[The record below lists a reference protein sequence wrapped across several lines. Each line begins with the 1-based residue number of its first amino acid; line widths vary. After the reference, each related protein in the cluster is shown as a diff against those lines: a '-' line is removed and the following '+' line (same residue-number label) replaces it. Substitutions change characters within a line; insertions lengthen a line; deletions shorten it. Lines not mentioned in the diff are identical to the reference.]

1 MQQAAAVNVA
11 REVLNEK
18 TAQSQ
23 AALHDTV
30 QNLKLAI
37 GVLKSAPRGIE
48 AEQAL
53 IADLEDW
60 RAAVVQKEAE
70 LQQAIID
77 VPGWRPVG
85 DGRARDKEYD
95 RQRTLQQQ
103 LHLLRAGSRSVNFA
117 RTVLW
122 EEVGSGRP
130 ATRDQPRRLISARV
144 SGLKRSSWLRL
155 GRGFENSSVTPA
167 GKKRLTSVADAI
179 NPISRNTSS
188 VSVWTKVYG
197 SNARPPSRSVKP
209 RAAGSPRS

>member
-37 GVLKSAPRGIE
+37 GVLTSAPRGIE

-53 IADLEDW
+53 IADLEDR

-77 VPGWRPVG
+77 VNRQQCTLRTACQEVLQTLRGISVEHQLGPSALSATSRR
-85 DGRARDKEYD
+85 GR
-95 RQRTLQQQ
+95 
-103 LHLLRAGSRSVNFA
+103 RA
-117 RTVLW
+117 
-122 EEVGSGRP
+122 
-130 ATRDQPRRLISARV
+130 ATRLQGGTVSHRSA
-144 SGLKRSSWLRL
+144 
-155 GRGFENSSVTPA
+155 
-167 GKKRLTSVADAI
+167 
-179 NPISRNTSS
+179 
-188 VSVWTKVYG
+188 
-197 SNARPPSRSVKP
+197 
-209 RAAGSPRS
+209 RAAGNSRSSVAAMEGICVSETITIPTDLEPASVWSPSRHRNARR